1 MRPEKLRSPL
11 RLTTLAFGTESDTE
25 ATLSESP
32 RMVMSMLQIR
42 LPQLLAHL
50 ALALAATTALAQ
62 TRTMNV
68 RGSAATGLSI
78 AFEHRAPTTAA
89 GSIALHALTPHY
101 TGVFP
106 LQIPGLTIAGTAQID
121 AAQVWLQSF
130 SLLSAAGASEW
141 SVAIPFQPIFVGVA
155 FDVQS
160 LDLDSA
166 TSTIHW
172 ARSDAELTIASFAPP
187 VQFHMVPVA
196 AGTFQMGSVAGFSIE
211 QPVHAVTITRPFWV
225 GKYEVTQ
232 AEYQSVRGT
241 NPSQFQGA
249 SYPNAPQR
257 PVELVTWIDAMAYCS
272 SLTATEAAAGR
283 IPAGYQYRLPTEA
296 EWEYVCRAGTTTEWN
311 TGASLVCGQ
320 ANFSGCGPGQT
331 TVVGSHAANPWG
343 LFDTHGNVWEWCL
356 DSWDG
361 SANYPSSAVSD
372 PYVSSGPGRVI
383 RGGSWFNAA
392 GVCRSAYRGNS
403 SPGGAISGI
412 GFRVVLA
419 PVLVP

>member
-1 MRPEKLRSPL
+1 
-11 RLTTLAFGTESDTE
+11 
-25 ATLSESP
+25 
-32 RMVMSMLQIR
+32 MLQIR

-166 TSTIHW
+166 TSTVHW
-172 ARSDAELTIASFAPP
+172 AQSDAELTIASFAPP

-232 AEYQSVRGT
+232 AEYQAVRGT
-241 NPSQFQGA
+241 NPSFHQGA

-257 PVELVTWIDAMAYCS
+257 PVERVTWNDAMAYCAA
-272 SLTATEAAAGR
+272 LTATEAGAGR

-311 TGASLVCGQ
+311 TGASLVCVQ
-320 ANFSGCGPGQT
+320 AKFSACGPGQT
-331 TVVGSHAANPWG
+331 AVVGSYAANPWG

-356 DSWDG
+356 DWWDG

-372 PYVSSGPGRVI
+372 PYVSSGPLRVF
-383 RGGSWFNAA
+383 RGGSWGGPADI
-392 GVCRSAYRGNS
+392 CRSAFRLYG
-403 SPGGAISGI
+403 SPGGTSYYF

>member
-1 MRPEKLRSPL
+1 
-11 RLTTLAFGTESDTE
+11 
-25 ATLSESP
+25 
-32 RMVMSMLQIR
+32 MLQIR
-42 LPQLLAHL
+42 LPHLLAHL

-331 TVVGSHAANPWG
+331 TVVGRYPANPWG

-372 PYVSSGPGRVI
+372 PYVSSGPYRVF
-383 RGGSWFNAA
+383 RGGGWGYIA
-392 GVCRSAYRGNS
+392 VICRSALRNFD
-403 SPGGAISGI
+403 SPGGSSYDV

>member
-1 MRPEKLRSPL
+1 
-11 RLTTLAFGTESDTE
+11 
-25 ATLSESP
+25 
-32 RMVMSMLQIR
+32 MVMSMLQIR
-42 LPQLLAHL
+42 LPHLLAHL

-160 LDLDSA
+160 LDLDSV

-331 TVVGSHAANPWG
+331 TVVGRYPANPWG